1 MCNRE
6 QKERQQVIN
15 ANIVIL
21 QLKANL
27 LSIFRCCQFNKDHL
41 TKLQALECDEPSVTL
56 HVFSGTSNPV
66 WKINIRQ
73 LTKIKQLAYES
84 LYQHNNVTLLSKP
97 TTRIMGY
104 QGFTISCSSDKP
116 VFVHGLSPVE
126 HLLLLGGR
134 HYLSASVIRH
144 VRDHVGEVMSD
155 ITHIESNNADCNHV
169 PIVGPD
175 TVPKYDPKS
184 DDEGCFITRQTEN
197 NCYAYG
203 TDIVTNTYPQPG
215 RGSGKIWSSNTC
227 VDMGNASVRDGLV
240 YNGTKLPKTPPENG
254 HFAALLI
261 WPDTN
266 FHWIR
271 MDANGYW
278 SHKPGGTPVR
288 NKDNRGLPIVD
299 PSKSDFSP
307 WTQFCS
313 YFIAQPSKLRIK

>member
-1 MCNRE
+1 ME
-6 QKERQQVIN
+6 HDTSDERIHMVFKC
-15 ANIVIL
+15 VYL
-21 QLKANL
+21 FGFL
-27 LSIFRCCQFNKDHL
+27 LCLFSITSCQFNKDHL

-73 LTKIKQLAYES
+73 LTKIKQLAYKS

-215 RGSGKIWSSNTC
+215 RGSGKIWSFNTC

-240 YNGTKLPKTPPENG
+240 YNGTKLPKKPPENG